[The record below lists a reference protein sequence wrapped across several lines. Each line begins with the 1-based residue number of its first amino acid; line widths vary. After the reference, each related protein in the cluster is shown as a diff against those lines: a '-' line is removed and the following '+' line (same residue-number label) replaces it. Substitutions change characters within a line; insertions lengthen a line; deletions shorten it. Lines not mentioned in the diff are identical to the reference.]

1 MKKTK
6 NILSLLSLVILAFTA
21 CKKNDTKA
29 IIKNFTPKNTLTAS
43 NVNIQMDSISSISKL
58 SSTTLN
64 WTKPDYG
71 FEAGVIYGLEVSTK
85 EENLGITTPGS
96 IVLKTDSQGKVF
108 LSYPNK
114 VDGSFFTYE
123 KLNTFLLNNG
133 YSDTVDGKLYCRI
146 KNTISYTDKPANNDL
161 EVSYSNVL
169 VLNVRPF
176 KKVELTKSSL
186 WVPGNYQ
193 MWNPAAASSIE
204 EETAGSGIY
213 KGLVDFQDAGTD
225 FRFKFTSVPS
235 WTGGTN
241 YGVGAT
247 PSQLSTDGAADNL
260 LIPAAEVYELTADI
274 NALTWSSSLHSWG
287 LIGPTQGGWT
297 DDTNMRY
304 NSLTKE
310 WTLTKD
316 LVAGDFKIRFNDA
329 WTDSYG
335 YATLPKSTPIPTDN
349 TAVEL
354 TNSNGNDMNIPADG
368 NYTITFNVEAK
379 TIKVNKN

>member
-1 MKKTK
+1 MKKTI
-6 NILSLLSLVILAFTA
+6 NILSLIALVILSFTA

-29 IIKNFTPKNTLTAS
+29 VIKDFTPKNTLSAS
-43 NVNIQMDSISSISKL
+43 NENILIDSINSSSKL
-58 SSTTLN
+58 SSTALN

-71 FEAGVIYGLEVSTK
+71 FEAGVIYALEVATK
-85 EENLGITTPGS
+85 EENLGLTAPGS
-96 IVLKTDSQGKVF
+96 IALKTDSQGKIF
-108 LSYPNK
+108 LNYPNK
-114 VDGSFFTYE
+114 IDGSFFTYE
-123 KLNTFLLNNG
+123 KLNSFLLSNG
-133 YSDTVDGKLYCRI
+133 YSDTVNGKLFCRI
-146 KNTISYTDKPANNDL
+146 KNTISFTDKPANNDL
-161 EVSYSNVL
+161 KVSYSNIL

-176 KKVELTKSSL
+176 KKIELAKSSL

-193 MWNPAAASSIE
+193 MWSPATATSIE

-213 KGLVDFQDAGTD
+213 EGIVDFQDAGTD

-235 WTGGTN
+235 WNGGTN

-260 LIPAAEVYELTADI
+260 LIPSADVYMLTADI

-297 DDTNMRY
+297 DDTNLRY

-335 YATLPKSTPIPTDN
+335 YATLPKSSPIPTDN

-354 TNSNGNDMNIPADG
+354 TNANGNDMNIPIDG